1 MTCFCDIPFDL
12 SNSHRNIYRNFGLT
26 MTESW
31 KLKNLLN
38 PISYLQFNSKLSNL
52 YCKIINIFQ
61 SILESSSN
69 KNEIRELANLLRHQS
84 YFLKQYKNDKGFI
97 DYAGKI
103 RKLQKSKFY
112 DEREWRYIPFDAQKV
127 DELFLSIKDF
137 DNEQLLKSA
146 NERLIKYKLNFT
158 SEDISYLIVENKE
171 QKNIIK
177 KMYQTLY
184 DSNVKVRIIR
194 N

>member
-1 MTCFCDIPFDL
+1 MKNISTFEVTHYTRYEETLIKNLKSKSFYTKYTLEFCHLSDIQERKVLIPPIPMTCFCDIPFDL

-31 KLKNLLN
+31 KLKNQLN
-38 PISYLQFNSKLSNL
+38 PISYLQFNSKLSNV
-52 YCKIINIFQ
+52 YCKIINTFQ

-69 KNEIRELANLLRHQS
+69 KNVIRELANLLRHQS

-112 DEREWRYIPFDAQKV
+112 DEREWKYIPFDAEEV
-127 DELFLSIKDF
+127 DELF
-137 DNEQLLKSA
+137 
-146 NERLIKYKLNFT
+146 
-158 SEDISYLIVENKE
+158 YL
-171 QKNIIK
+171 
-177 KMYQTLY
+177 
-184 DSNVKVRIIR
+184 
-194 N
+194 